1 MACDK
6 RSVLLTCPLL
16 LRAARREPSDLTIAT
31 PAILRPSDTDF
42 DTESFHKLLQ
52 HYATTR
58 SPVPRRRNQTR
69 LGVGG
74 GVVPTSRE
82 FAFATIGTQP
92 SSFCIGLGAWKEML
106 GMPRPILVVTS
117 RYPKEVEDRIDRDYN
132 ARRDPNQFPFSQQ
145 KLLSASEGADALFIT
160 PADRLES
167 RFFQKVS
174 STVKVIATYSVGFEH
189 IDLEAAARRKIQVAY
204 TPGVNSEATADIA
217 MLLLL
222 GASRRAYE
230 AQELVRTGTWK
241 PLSPDMLLGWQVGG
255 KVLGILGMGRVGQAV
270 ARRARGFGMKI
281 HYCNASELPA
291 EIAGDAVCH
300 RDPSDLLRASQF
312 LSLHAPETPQT
323 RHFLNSKTIS
333 LLPPGAIVV
342 NTARGGLVVD
352 DDLIA
357 ALKSGWVA
365 AAGLDVFEGEP
376 KLHPE
381 YLSLKNTFLLP
392 HIGSATIETRT
403 AMGMLALDNV
413 EAVLNG
419 RPAPTL
425 VPSVVGNGLR
435 H

>member
-1 MACDK
+1 MTK
-6 RSVLLTCPLL
+6 S
-16 LRAARREPSDLTIAT
+16 
-31 PAILRPSDTDF
+31 
-42 DTESFHKLLQ
+42 
-52 HYATTR
+52 
-58 SPVPRRRNQTR
+58 
-69 LGVGG
+69 
-74 GVVPTSRE
+74 
-82 FAFATIGTQP
+82 
-92 SSFCIGLGAWKEML
+92 
-106 GMPRPILVVTS
+106 ILVVTT

-132 ARRDPNQFPFSQQ
+132 ARRNPTLLPFSQQ
-145 KLLSASEGADALFIT
+145 ELLSAAEGADALFIT
-160 PADRLES
+160 PADRLDS
-167 RFFQKVS
+167 GFFQKVS
-174 STVKVIATYSVGFEH
+174 PTVKIIATYSVGFEH
-189 IDLEAAARRKIQVAY
+189 IDLEAAVRRKIPVAY
-204 TPGVNSEATADIA
+204 TPGVNHEATADIA

-230 AQELVRTGTWK
+230 AQELVRTGAWK

-255 KVLGILGMGRVGQAV
+255 KVLGIFGMGRVGQAV
-270 ARRARGFGMKI
+270 AGRARGFGMKI

-291 EIAGDAVCH
+291 EIAGDAIYH
-300 RDPSDLLRASQF
+300 KDPSDLLRVSQF

-323 RHFLNSKTIS
+323 RHFLNSKAIS

-357 ALKSGWVA
+357 ALKSGRVA

-381 YLSLKNTFLLP
+381 YVSLKNTFLLP

-403 AMGMLALDNV
+403 AMGMLALDNI

-425 VPSVVGNGLR
+425 IQPQSQSATSSCI
-435 H
+435 